1 MDTTDRGCPPA
12 LLERGEVLENRK
24 QDIVMLHQ
32 LIESAAD
39 VFSQDE
45 VAALHDAVRTKQNEV
60 DTLSQELQNALHLW
74 QTDIA
79 QLESKVETRSA
90 LIQQYQQ
97 YVPRAALQKLAAKQ
111 AELLSELE
119 AVQAAIGIT
128 PAASKSTENTCEP
141 ETKSAR
147 NVGE

>member
-1 MDTTDRGCPPA
+1 
-12 LLERGEVLENRK
+12 
-24 QDIVMLHQ
+24 MLQQ

-60 DTLSQELQNALHLW
+60 DTLSQELQHALHLW

-79 QLESKVETRSA
+79 QLESRVETRSA

-97 YVPRAALQKLAAKQ
+97 YVPHCTLQKLAAKQ

-119 AVQAAIGIT
+119 AVQAAIGIKT
-128 PAASKSTENTCEP
+128 PAASKSTANTCEP
-141 ETKSAR
+141 ETKSAC
-147 NVGE
+147 NVDE